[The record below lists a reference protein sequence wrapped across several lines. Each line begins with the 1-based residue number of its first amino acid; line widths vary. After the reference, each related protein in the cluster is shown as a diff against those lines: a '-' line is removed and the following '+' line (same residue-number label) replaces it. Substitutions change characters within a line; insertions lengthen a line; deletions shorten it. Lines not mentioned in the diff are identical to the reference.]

1 MDGVFARAYEE
12 SRIKGLEKPELKGSN
27 DKGLEV
33 SVKQV
38 AGGRLQGNFTIE
50 EQMERPK
57 VTVAYDIAG
66 NAIECDLQDI
76 LEKKLKPTPTFEV
89 VEHAFVAERIKS
101 E

>member
-12 SRIKGLEKPELKGSN
+12 SRIKSLEKPELKRS
-27 DKGLEV
+27 DEEGLEV

-57 VTVAYDIAG
+57 VTIAYDIGG

-76 LEKKLKPTPTFEV
+76 LDKKLKPTPTFEV
-89 VEHAFVAERIKS
+89 VEQASVEEHITPE
-101 E
+101 

>member
-12 SRIKGLEKPELKGSN
+12 SKIKSLEKRSDNE
-27 DKGLEV
+27 GLEV

-57 VTVAYDIAG
+57 ITIAYDIAG

-76 LEKKLKPTPTFEV
+76 LDKKLKPTPTFEV
-89 VEHAFVAERIKS
+89 VEEASVEGAI
-101 E
+101 